1 MTGVAI
7 DVSPPQVL
15 VYIGYLV
22 WLLAGT
28 GDFLCHR
35 RTDLPHTS
43 GLGESRLHL
52 LQLTII
58 GSGLVLWLALAPS
71 LSLLSIELML
81 VIAHAVFGYLDTRQA
96 FGRRVITPVE
106 QHVHSI
112 LDMAPI
118 IAFGIL
124 VGSEWSAAWQRGWV
138 LAMRQPP
145 FAPAIWMLVLAPAL
159 LLCVL
164 PALLEFRAA
173 WSARARTLPH
183 VP

>member
-1 MTGVAI
+1 MAVVI
-7 DVSPPQVL
+7 EVSPRVL
-15 VYIGYLV
+15 IYGGYLL
-22 WLLAGT
+22 WLLAGAA
-28 GDFLCHR
+28 DFLCHR

-43 GLGESRLHL
+43 GLGESRMHL
-52 LQLTII
+52 LQLAVV

-71 LSLLSIELML
+71 LALLSIELLL

-96 FGRRVITPVE
+96 FGRRVISPIE

-118 IAFGIL
+118 IAFGL
-124 VGSEWSAAWQRGWV
+124 LLGSEWSTAWQRGWA
-138 LAMRQPP
+138 LAPRQPP
-145 FAPAIWMLVLAPAL
+145 FAPAVWVLVLAPAL

-173 WSARARTLPH
+173 WSARGREIRHAD
-183 VP
+183 

>member
-1 MTGVAI
+1 MI
-7 DVSPPQVL
+7 EVSPRVL
-15 VYIGYLV
+15 IYSGYLL
-22 WLLAGT
+22 WLLAGA

-43 GLGESRLHL
+43 GVGESKMHL
-52 LQLTII
+52 LQLGVI

-71 LSLLSIELML
+71 LSLLVIELLL
-81 VIAHAVFGYLDTRQA
+81 VGAHAIFGYLDTRQA
-96 FGRRVITPVE
+96 FGRRVISPVE

-118 IAFGIL
+118 IAFGL
-124 VGSEWSAAWQRGWV
+124 LLGSEWSTAWRLGWT
-138 LAMRQPP
+138 LALRQPP
-145 FAPAIWMLVLAPAL
+145 FAPAIWILMLAPAL

-173 WSARARTLPH
+173 WSARARRLRH
-183 VP
+183 AL

>member
-1 MTGVAI
+1 MIGAVTEA
-7 DVSPPQVL
+7 SPPVL
-15 VYIGYLV
+15 IYSGYLL
-22 WLLAGT
+22 WLLAGA

-43 GLGESRLHL
+43 GLGESRMHL
-52 LQLTII
+52 LQLAVI
-58 GSGLVLWLALAPS
+58 GSGLALWLALAPS
-71 LSLLSIELML
+71 LSLLAMELL
-81 VIAHAVFGYLDTRQA
+81 VVIVHALFGYLDTRQA
-96 FGRRVITPVE
+96 FGRRVISPIE

-124 VGSEWSAAWQRGWV
+124 LGADWSAAWQRGWS
-138 LAMRQPP
+138 LAIRQPP
-145 FAPAIWMLVLAPAL
+145 FPPAVWMLVLMPAL

-173 WSARARTLPH
+173 WSARERGLGHAL
-183 VP
+183 